1 MVIRYI
7 NSSLYGRLQST
18 NPATKQEQEII
29 NYHTDTVKQGKQLI
43 NKDGS
48 VTTVYS
54 TGIKTPDGKFVSVPG
69 YNRDSGKIMN
79 EEEAYNFW
87 KKDIEAGK
95 FPVYN
100 SGEELNKRSKELHK
114 FMEAPDITPDLNLIP
129 ENISYFESTLLPSV
143 FKKEG
148 GYSTDKSDKGN
159 YLKKDINSEFIGTN
173 HGISADMLA
182 KYRDKPITA
191 EDMKNLTV
199 DEAKNIYKK
208 EFYTSKGIDKLP
220 KELQEIVFHGVV
232 NSGGHAISVVQ
243 GLLGLKQDGIVGPK
257 TMEAMANAK
266 FTKQE
271 FKDALL
277 NKYKTFDTWKEHGQG
292 WTNRFEDLAR

>member
-1 MVIRYI
+1 MLMFLKMILV
-7 NSSLYGRLQST
+7 SLSLLVFSM
-18 NPATKQEQEII
+18 A
-29 NYHTDTVKQGKQLI
+29 
-43 NKDGS
+43 
-48 VTTVYS
+48 
-54 TGIKTPDGKFVSVPG
+54 KFT
-69 YNRDSGKIMN
+69 
-79 EEEAYNFW
+79 F
-87 KKDIEAGK
+87 KDITDFIGITSEEPKFTNLPYNPKDAQDPVTLPGK
-95 FPVYN
+95 PGDKAEFVKLSEDTN
-100 SGEELNKRSKELHK
+100 
-114 FMEAPDITPDLNLIP
+114 
-129 ENISYFESTLLPSV
+129 YFKSTLLPSV

-173 HGISADMLA
+173 HGISADILA
-182 KYRDKPITA
+182 KYRDKSITA

-199 DEAKNIYKK
+199 EEAKNIYEK

-220 KELQEIVFHGVV
+220 KDLQEIVFHGVV

-257 TMEAMANAK
+257 TMEAMTNAK

-277 NKYKTFDTWKEHGQG
+277 NKYKTFDTWKKHGQG